1 MRALYGAPKN
11 KSSAPGVRFE
21 ETAPKK
27 RSALQTGIPLFVG
40 FGQISGQRESTI
52 VMSGGIQALEITS
65 REEFEQGIRVGLYGG
80 FLDYAVRGFFQ
91 NGGQRCVVV
100 PLPEIAGMPRALEK
114 LFEDKGMLEEIEDVD
129 LVCVPDIMAP
139 EAQIPPDRVTGL
151 QQQVLAYCRRMG
163 DRFAILDAARIPGAD
178 EPGGL
183 ASAVRNQDD
192 CRRQLLARQSDLPN
206 KGGPMEGAIYFPWI
220 HVKPLPRHRRALRI
234 RVPPCGHIAGIYA
247 RSDAAFGV
255 HKAPANEIIE
265 GAMDLDAHLSDED
278 QVELNDFGVNCLR
291 SFPGRRGIRV
301 WGARTLSGRL
311 DWKYVNV
318 RRLFLTL
325 VRWSAHHLDDLIFE
339 PNGEP
344 LWRRVRDRV
353 GNYCYE
359 LYQSG
364 ALKGQTSAEAY
375 FVKCDAETNPLAVRA
390 NGQLICD
397 VGLAPVVPAEFIVVR
412 ITQSPA
418 GATATI
424 PTGT

>member
-1 MRALYGAPKN
+1 MGALYDASVKRG
-11 KSSAPGVRFE
+11 SAPGVRFE

-27 RSALQTGIPLFVG
+27 KSLLQTGVPLFVG
-40 FGQISGQRESTI
+40 FGQIGGEGESAREI
-52 VMSGGIQALEITS
+52 ARGIRALEFTS
-65 REEFEQGIRVGLYGG
+65 WEGFEQAIRVGLSGG
-80 FLDYAVRGFFQ
+80 FLDYAIRGFFQ

-100 PLPEIAGMPRALEK
+100 ALPGVAGMPRTFEK
-114 LFEDKGMLEEIEDVD
+114 LFEDKGALEEIEDVD

-139 EAQIPPDRVTGL
+139 EAQISSDKVANL

-163 DRFAILDAARIPGAD
+163 DRFAILDAARIPDAD
-178 EPGGL
+178 EPGGVPS
-183 ASAVRNQDD
+183 ASRNQDD
-192 CRRQLLARQSDLPN
+192 WRRQLLARQSTLPN
-206 KGGPMEGAIYFPWI
+206 KGGPVEGAIYFPWI
-220 HVKPLPRHRRALRI
+220 HVQPLPRHRHALRTG
-234 RVPPCGHIAGIYA
+234 VPPCGHIAGIYA
-247 RSDAAFGV
+247 RSDAAFGI

-265 GAMDLDAHLSDED
+265 DAMDLDMHLSNAD

-291 SFPGRRGIRV
+291 SFPGRGIRV

-325 VRWSAHHLDDLIFE
+325 VRWSAHHLNDLVFE

-344 LWRRVRDRV
+344 LWHRVRDRV
-353 GNYCYE
+353 GNYCHE

-364 ALKGQTSAEAY
+364 ALKGQTPAEAY

-390 NGQLICD
+390 NGELICE

-418 GATATI
+418 GATANI
-424 PTGT
+424 STGI